1 MWVGLGIDPPP
12 RGRSFKF
19 LVVREGRASWSTCLG
34 QHGAHVVL
42 VCPLPPLGADTGHPI
57 TRVDHASPRKL
68 CDGGERGGAGGR
80 VWTRW
85 ARRHLPKKERKKE
98 KEREREGGKEGGR
111 KEKETKKGKK
121 RE

>member
-1 MWVGLGIDPPP
+1 MWVGPGIDPQP

-34 QHGAHVVL
+34 QHGAHVGL

-85 ARRHLPKKERKKE
+85 ARHLPKKERKKE